1 MYYKDII
8 FNPPNGGGGINMI
21 KYIYIL
27 FTGLLIAFFVGIGI
41 ATFYPGPEQ
50 PEYPRELNEIEQ
62 PNATQAAQNQAA
74 QDKYD
79 AEYEQ
84 YEKLSSEYERN
95 VSIILVIFSITL
107 LVLSL
112 GVMRNMPIIADGTL
126 LGGLFTLFHAV
137 VRGVIADDAK
147 FRFLIISISLLIAL
161 IMGYI
166 YFVKPHQAMEGAKV
180 KKKK

>member
-1 MYYKDII
+1 
-8 FNPPNGGGGINMI
+8 MI

-50 PEYPRELNEIEQ
+50 PEYPKELNKVDQLGEAGI
-62 PNATQAAQNQAA
+62 AAGQEA
-74 QDKYD
+74 QDAYD
-79 AEYEQ
+79 LA
-84 YEKLSSEYERN
+84 YEKYEEEESVYQRN
-95 VSIILVIFSITL
+95 VSVVLVIISVIL

-112 GVMRNMPIIADGTL
+112 AGMRNMPIIADGTL

-137 VRGVIADDAK
+137 ARGFMADDAK
-147 FRFLIISISLLIAL
+147 FKFLIISISLLVVF

-166 YFVKPHQAMEGAKV
+166 YFVKPHQAMEGAKA
-180 KKKK
+180 KKRK